1 MATQG
6 RVEMNTRGVSVW
18 VTLVGSMLII
28 PRIGQTVAQDGST
41 LTPDSK
47 RNLADVIESDTRKG
61 EWVFYRQRFLDADN
75 QWVQYQGSV
84 YAAVQNMKIERC
96 QVDVETVIVDHFG
109 GTVGNTGTGQQQ
121 DTSTYAISF
130 TLTTA
135 IAKELQVVEARPAQ
149 LRRTTRAICDEKP
162 SCELTWVR
170 IKSAGH
176 KITERITTNDRI
188 EFSGP
193 TSTAVLPVSSS
204 DVGSVVIK
212 YFQVLANSNCH

>member
-1 MATQG
+1 MNAH
-6 RVEMNTRGVSVW
+6 RVSIW
-18 VTLVGSMLII
+18 VTVVGTILII
-28 PRIGQTVAQDGST
+28 LGIGQTAAQDGST
-41 LTPDSK
+41 STPDAK
-47 RNLADVIESDTRKG
+47 RNLVDVIESDRSKG

-84 YAAVQNMKIERC
+84 YAAVQSMKIETC
-96 QVDVETVIVDHFG
+96 QVDMKTVIVDHFG
-109 GTVGNTGTGQQQ
+109 GTVGNIGTGQQQ

-130 TLTTA
+130 TLTPA
-135 IAKELQVVEARPAQ
+135 IAKDLQVVEARPAQ

-170 IKSAGH
+170 VRSAGH
-176 KITERITTNDRI
+176 KITEGITTNDQI

-193 TSTAVLPVSSS
+193 TSTAIFPVSSS
-204 DVGSVVIK
+204 DVGSAVIK